1 MIALCLVSARLR
13 SVLIASFRCPT
24 VHHKSPH
31 ARCRVGLPNVDP
43 VHQRTADRRRAQRQ
57 PDLRAAFSSTAG
69 AGGWW
74 RVVWVESQ
82 GGEIEI
88 TSARHFGGEPKIWP
102 AGAKTAKKRWRSTD
116 CENRE
121 PIGRSPVRFARWVRT
136 R

>member
-1 MIALCLVSARLR
+1 H
-13 SVLIASFRCPT
+13 T
-24 VHHKSPH
+24 SPP
-31 ARCRVGLPNVDP
+31 ARCRADLPSVGP
-43 VHQRTADRRRAQRQ
+43 VHQGSADRRRAEG
-57 PDLRAAFSSTAG
+57 PADLGAGFSSPAG

-88 TSARHFGGEPKIWP
+88 TSARHFCGEPKIWP